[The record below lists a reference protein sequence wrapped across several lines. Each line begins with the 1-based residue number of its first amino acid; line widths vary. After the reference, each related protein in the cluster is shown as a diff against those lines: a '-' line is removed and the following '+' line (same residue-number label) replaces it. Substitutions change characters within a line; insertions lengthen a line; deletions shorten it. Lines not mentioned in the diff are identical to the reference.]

1 MLSFGK
7 GFQSFQIFQS
17 EFFEKFVDF
26 CSSFFYNKSNK
37 RKEKPVA
44 MTDEERGES
53 LVGIPAK
60 SSEKAPVR
68 IASEERSTFS
78 EALLLVNRVFRNE
91 QASGSRNR
99 EREKLPGVELR
110 TNGFLGEAGKLA
122 AASGCRAIA

>member
-1 MLSFGK
+1 
-7 GFQSFQIFQS
+7 
-17 EFFEKFVDF
+17 
-26 CSSFFYNKSNK
+26 
-37 RKEKPVA
+37 

-110 TNGFLGEAGKLA
+110 TNGFLGKLESWQPRRAAGRLHEVKQ
-122 AASGCRAIA
+122 S

>member
-1 MLSFGK
+1 
-7 GFQSFQIFQS
+7 
-17 EFFEKFVDF
+17 
-26 CSSFFYNKSNK
+26 
-37 RKEKPVA
+37 

-122 AASGCRAIA
+122 TASGCRAIA